1 MTTDKDTTAPL
12 QSEPTMHQTP
22 PRAKILVVDDVPANV
37 ALLVDIFR
45 PHCRTIVA
53 THGHKALEIAASSEP
68 PDLILLDVMMPDI
81 DGYEVCR
88 QLKASPA
95 TRSIPVI
102 FVTSMGEEQDEARGL
117 AAGGVDYVTKPIAPA
132 IVIAR
137 VQTHLAAARHAR
149 ELESMV
155 QRLEQQARAL
165 QALNETLEQR
175 VAQGID
181 QVKRLDR
188 LKRFF
193 SPSVVDVLLAGSA
206 EDPMKSRRRDVAAVF
221 VDLRGFTAF
230 TESSEPE
237 DVLAVICEYHEAMGE
252 LVMAYS
258 GTVERFAG
266 DGIMVYFNDP
276 VEVANP
282 AGVAVRM
289 AIDMQRRF
297 MALGKGWQNR
307 GYDLSMGIGIA
318 QGFATIGAI
327 GFEGRRD
334 YGVIGT
340 VSNLASRLC
349 TEALGGQIL
358 VSQRVCAAIQDFA
371 DVQPVGELDLKGFRR
386 PMAAYSVLG
395 YREPVGNT

>member
-1 MTTDKDTTAPL
+1 
-12 QSEPTMHQTP
+12 MHQAP
-22 PRAKILVVDDVPANV
+22 SRATILIVDDVPANV
-37 ALLVDIFR
+37 ALLVEIFR
-45 PHCRTIVA
+45 PLYRTIVA
-53 THGHKALEIAASSEP
+53 TNGHKALQIAASSEP
-68 PDLILLDVMMPDI
+68 PDLIVLDVVMPGL
-81 DGYEVCR
+81 DGYAVCQ
-88 QLKASPA
+88 QLKALPG

-102 FVTSMGEEQDEARGL
+102 FATSMGDAQDEAKGL
-117 AAGGVDYVTKPIAPA
+117 AMGGVDYVTKPIAPA
-132 IVIAR
+132 IVLAR
-137 VQTHLAAARHAR
+137 VKTHLAAARHAR

-155 QRLEQQARAL
+155 QKLEHQAREL
-165 QALNETLEQR
+165 QALNQTLEQR
-175 VAQGID
+175 VEKGID

-193 SPSVVDVLLAGSA
+193 SPSVVEVLLAGSA
-206 EDPMKSRRRDVAAVF
+206 DDPMKSRRRDVAAVF

-237 DVLAVICEYHEAMGE
+237 DVLAVICEHHEAMGE
-252 LVMAYS
+252 LVMAYG

-297 MALGKGWQNR
+297 TTLGEGWQSR
-307 GYDLSMGIGIA
+307 GYALSMGIGIA

-349 TEALGGQIL
+349 TEAQGGQIL
-358 VSQRVCAAIQDFA
+358 VSQRVHGAIRSFA
-371 DVQPVGELDLKGFRR
+371 NVQPVGELDLKGFRR
-386 PMAAYSVLG
+386 PMLAYSVLG
-395 YREPVGNT
+395 YRDPAGDASH

>member
-1 MTTDKDTTAPL
+1 VSTGNGTTPNRD
-12 QSEPTMHQTP
+12 SEPPMNQATT
-22 PRAKILVVDDVPANV
+22 RTTVLIVDDVPANV
-37 ALLVDIFR
+37 SLLVEIFR
-45 PHCRTIVA
+45 PIYRTIVA
-53 THGHKALEIAASSEP
+53 TNGDKALEIAASTEP
-68 PDLILLDVMMPDI
+68 PDLILLDVMMPGR
-81 DGYEVCR
+81 DGYEVC
-88 QLKASPA
+88 QLLKASPA

-102 FVTSMGEEQDEARGL
+102 FVTSMGDEQDEAKGL
-117 AAGGVDYVTKPIAPA
+117 AMGGVDYVTKPITPA
-132 IVIAR
+132 IVVAR
-137 VQTHLAAARHAR
+137 VKTHLAASRHAKQ
-149 ELESMV
+149 LESMV
-155 QRLEQQARAL
+155 RKLEDQAHAL
-165 QALNETLEQR
+165 LDLNRTLEQR
-175 VAQGID
+175 VEQGIE

-188 LKRFF
+188 LRRFF
-193 SPSVVDVLLAGSA
+193 SPSVVEVLLSGAA
-206 EDPMKSRRRDVAAVF
+206 DDPLRSRRRDVAAVF
-221 VDLRGFTAF
+221 LDLRGFTAF
-230 TESSEPE
+230 TEVSEPE

-276 VEVANP
+276 VAVANP

-297 MALGKGWQNR
+297 SILSDGWQSR
-307 GYDLSMGIGIA
+307 GFQLSMGIGIA

-349 TEALGGQIL
+349 GEALGGQTL
-358 VSQRVCAAIQDFA
+358 VSQRVFGAVQSFA
-371 DVQPVGELDLKGFRR
+371 NAQSVGELDLKGFRR

-395 YREPVGNT
+395 YREPESGK

>member
-1 MTTDKDTTAPL
+1 MEI
-12 QSEPTMHQTP
+12 EPTMPPAP
-22 PRAKILVVDDVPANV
+22 PRATILIVDDVPANV
-37 ALLVDIFR
+37 ALLVEIFR
-45 PHCRTIVA
+45 PLYRTIVA
-53 THGHKALEIAASSEP
+53 TQGHKALAIAASGAP
-68 PDLILLDVMMPDI
+68 PDLILLDVLMPGI
-81 DGYEVCR
+81 DGHEVCR
-88 QLKASPA
+88 RLKASPT

-102 FVTSMGEEQDEARGL
+102 FVTSRGEEQDEAKGL
-117 AAGGVDYVTKPIAPA
+117 ATGGVDYVTKPIAPA
-132 IVIAR
+132 IVLAR
-137 VQTHLAAARHAR
+137 VKTHLAAASHAK
-149 ELESMV
+149 ELESLV
-155 QRLEQQARAL
+155 QKLEHQAREL
-165 QALNETLEQR
+165 QALNQTLEQR

-181 QVKRLDR
+181 QVQRLDR

-252 LVMAYS
+252 LVMAYG

-282 AGVAVRM
+282 AAVAVRM

-297 MALGKGWQNR
+297 KTLGDGWQKR
-307 GYDLSMGIGIA
+307 GYQLSMGIGIA

-358 VSQRVCAAIQDFA
+358 VSQRVSGAIQDFA
-371 DVQPVGELDLKGFRR
+371 NVQPAGDLDLKGFRR
-386 PMAAYSVLG
+386 PMAAYAVLG
-395 YREPVGNT
+395 YREPVGDA

>member
-1 MTTDKDTTAPL
+1 MDNGPPKHHA
-12 QSEPTMHQTP
+12 P
-22 PRAKILVVDDVPANV
+22 PRATILIVDDVPANV
-37 ALLVDIFR
+37 ALLVEIFK
-45 PHCRTIVA
+45 PHYRTIVA
-53 THGHKALEIAASSEP
+53 TQGRKALEIAASSEP
-68 PDLILLDVMMPDI
+68 PDLILLDVMMPGLN
-81 DGYEVCR
+81 GYEVCR
-88 QLKASPA
+88 QLKASPR

-102 FVTSMGEEQDEARGL
+102 FVTSMGEEQDEAKGL
-117 AAGGVDYVTKPIAPA
+117 ALGGVDYVTKPVAPA
-132 IVIAR
+132 IVMAR
-137 VQTHLAAARHAR
+137 VQTHLAAARHAQ
-149 ELESMV
+149 ELESLV
-155 QRLEQQARAL
+155 QKLEHQAREL
-165 QALNETLEQR
+165 QAWNQTLEQR
-175 VAQGID
+175 VEKGID

-193 SPSVVDVLLAGSA
+193 SPSVVEVLLAGSA
-206 EDPMKSRRRDVAAVF
+206 DDPLKSRRRDVAAVF

-237 DVLAVICEYHEAMGE
+237 EVLAVICEYHEAMGE
-252 LVMAYS
+252 LVMAYG

-276 VEVANP
+276 VEVTNP

-289 AIDMQRRF
+289 AIDMQQRF
-297 MALGKGWQNR
+297 TALGEGWQNR
-307 GYDLSMGIGIA
+307 GYALSMGIGIA

-349 TEALGGQIL
+349 SEALGGQIL
-358 VSQRVCAAIQDFA
+358 VSRRVYGAIQDFA
-371 DVQPVGELDLKGFRR
+371 HAQPLGELDLKGFHR

-395 YREPVGNT
+395 YRKPVDGA